1 LFLFSRRP
9 RDKTS
14 HEIDRFFL
22 YFLRFLFKEQHCMP
36 HSSKRPIRQAAFTLI
51 ELLVVIAIIAVLISL
66 LLPAVQSAR
75 EAARRAQCTNNL
87 KQLALGAHNYMS
99 ANNTLPMGMSL
110 QVTARAPQDGLWT
123 NAGVFVPL
131 TQYIEQTQL
140 FNAINFNVN
149 VYDWENT
156 TINAFGMN
164 TIWCP
169 SDPRIDE
176 QRSIGYVF
184 LTFSPNMIMRYSS
197 YAGSAGTWFTS
208 QFGNPA
214 QLGNMNGVI
223 YSQSAV
229 TFSSIT
235 DGTSNTFAFSEHSES
250 ILNPSEITCWH
261 WWTSGNYGDTI
272 FTTFWPLNPQKRTTD
287 QQGLSA
293 GAFVEAASSN
303 HPGGANFAF
312 MDGSVRFIK
321 ESISSWQNVQ
331 GNPYSAPNG
340 LTWSNGIW
348 TITPGTQVPVYQAL
362 STRNGG
368 EVISSDSY

>member
-1 LFLFSRRP
+1 
-9 RDKTS
+9 
-14 HEIDRFFL
+14 
-22 YFLRFLFKEQHCMP
+22 MP
-36 HSSKRPIRQAAFTLI
+36 HSSSRPIRQAGFTLI

-131 TQYIEQTQL
+131 TQYVEQTQL

-149 VYDWENT
+149 IFDWENT
-156 TINAFGMN
+156 TINAFGMS

-169 SDPRIDE
+169 TDPRIDE

-184 LTFSPNMIMRYSS
+184 LSFSPNMIMRYSS

-208 QFGNPA
+208 QFGNPT

-229 TFSSIT
+229 TFASIT
-235 DGTSNTFAFSEHSES
+235 DGTSNTFAFSEHSEM
-250 ILNPSEITCWH
+250 ILNPGEITCWH

-287 QQGLSA
+287 QQGISA
-293 GAFVEAASSN
+293 GAFVEAASSL

-321 ESISSWQNVQ
+321 DSIQCWQNVQ
-331 GNPYSAPNG
+331 GNPYTAPNG
-340 LTWSNGIW
+340 LTWANGVW
-348 TITPGTQVPVYQAL
+348 TPAPGMQMPVYQAL

-368 EVISSDSY
+368 EIISSDSY